1 MVYIVLGSVCII
13 VLIVLVAADKL
24 ATFSAMM
31 SSFTSRTY
39 KRLMVILSIAAV
51 AFLSYGIYYE
61 LTYQPPFLDISVDG
75 EPYTVFG
82 DIGELGYYSETLVY
96 EGEQMD
102 MNFVSWEK
110 ADLSRAELIIE
121 YPSGEEQTQQMKGT
135 AIELST
141 ITVTGD
147 VDPIQSV
154 YRMEPISFSEEGVV
168 TVTILD
174 RDEEVGD
181 FQLEVKRRENAQ
193 ESDS

>member
-39 KRLMVILSIAAV
+39 KRLMVILSIATV

-96 EGEQMD
+96 KGEQLD
-102 MNFVSWEK
+102 MNFVSWDK
-110 ADLSRAELIIE
+110 VDLSRAELIIE
-121 YPSGEEQTQQMKGT
+121 YPSGEEQTRDLKGA
-135 AIELST
+135 AIDLST
-141 ITVTGD
+141 ITVRGD

-154 YRMEPISFSEEGVV
+154 YRMEPITFIEEGGITV
-168 TVTILD
+168 TVLD
-174 RDEEVGD
+174 SDEVIGD
-181 FQLEVKRRENAQ
+181 FHLEVKRRENAQ
-193 ESDS
+193 ESES